1 MSTSTLTSKGQTTI
15 PKDVRKRLNLHPGD
29 RLEFV
34 IDEDG
39 RVLVLPAS
47 IDASELAGMLKPPD
61 RRVTVE
67 DMNRAI
73 RKRGGRRVSVLVRM
87 SWCDTSSR
95 TILASRVKLHRSS
108 PGNVHVTTP
117 DSSIGSSSANSYG
130 YWKVPMAIPKTRLG
144 PCLKSYYEPVNSR
157 LKICRPHG
165 LLSGCTR
172 KEELTLP
179 IVC

>member
-47 IDASELAGMLKPPD
+47 IDVAELAGMLKPPA
-61 RRVTVE
+61 RPVTVE

-73 RKRGGRRVSVLVRM
+73 RKRGGRR
-87 SWCDTSSR
+87 
-95 TILASRVKLHRSS
+95 
-108 PGNVHVTTP
+108 
-117 DSSIGSSSANSYG
+117 
-130 YWKVPMAIPKTRLG
+130 
-144 PCLKSYYEPVNSR
+144 
-157 LKICRPHG
+157 
-165 LLSGCTR
+165 
-172 KEELTLP
+172 
-179 IVC
+179 

>member
-47 IDASELAGMLKPPD
+47 IDASELAGMLKPPV
-61 RRVTVE
+61 RRVSVE

-73 RKRGGRRVSVLVRM
+73 RKRGGRR
-87 SWCDTSSR
+87 
-95 TILASRVKLHRSS
+95 
-108 PGNVHVTTP
+108 
-117 DSSIGSSSANSYG
+117 
-130 YWKVPMAIPKTRLG
+130 
-144 PCLKSYYEPVNSR
+144 
-157 LKICRPHG
+157 
-165 LLSGCTR
+165 
-172 KEELTLP
+172 
-179 IVC
+179 